1 MVVLP
6 DGRTPDLGA
15 GAVAWVVVLPAGV
28 SVLRRPL
35 PLAGSGEEFRG
46 ESRQHAPEE
55 AAEEGLQGG
64 ATRSRSGQRTGES
77 IEAISVHK
85 GTYSRCAAVDRSCSL
100 SAARFPHLYP
110 QKYGGDRTLDT
121 PECPVAVVCSDA
133 RAVLSHQAAVF
144 RLDDGGRLDEDDFDL
159 VSGNVLSLTL

>member
-6 DGRTPDLGA
+6 DGRMPDLGA
-15 GAVAWVVVLPAGV
+15 GAVAWVIVLPAGV

-64 ATRSRSGQRTGES
+64 AT
-77 IEAISVHK
+77 
-85 GTYSRCAAVDRSCSL
+85 
-100 SAARFPHLYP
+100 
-110 QKYGGDRTLDT
+110 
-121 PECPVAVVCSDA
+121 
-133 RAVLSHQAAVF
+133 
-144 RLDDGGRLDEDDFDL
+144 
-159 VSGNVLSLTL
+159 